1 MRLFQLS
8 IREKRL
14 FYIGCVLIAAA
25 LFINT
30 IIVPLSEASTEM
42 RRLINMKESILLKHQ
57 KMIARKGRTNEL
69 YAQCQKVLATTSSS
83 EEVFTEILKEIQNS
97 SKSFIDISDMTPKAV
112 TQQADLKLLP
122 VDLRFTCTM
131 SHLTSFIH
139 NLENSSSL
147 LRITDLKLEANYEDQ
162 NKMKGKM
169 TVAKLVFND

>member
-1 MRLFQLS
+1 
-8 IREKRL
+8 
-14 FYIGCVLIAAA
+14 
-25 LFINT
+25 
-30 IIVPLSEASTEM
+30 
-42 RRLINMKESILLKHQ
+42 
-57 KMIARKGRTNEL
+57 
-69 YAQCQKVLATTSSS
+69 
-83 EEVFTEILKEIQNS
+83 
-97 SKSFIDISDMTPKAV
+97 MTPKAV